1 MLSATDPSGF
11 DAAQL
16 GTAYVNGWFAAAS
29 NGIQTISIADLRAL
43 LQFQPGPE
51 PLGGGSPDGGGAS
64 GQQNTKQK
72 HKACQSESGA
82 RSNSTTPTPVTDA
95 NGNPVMGTN
104 SNGSQSPMQAPAGLP
119 LSVYEA
125 AGHEV
130 ADLNAIAVY
139 GLSMPAAIAANG
151 VNAYNLVN
159 MRDGGSLDAQRI
171 GGTFNPQF
179 TAYANYAY
187 GVYTSAAGMPLDSAL
202 EGANLHGSFTTENG
216 KGLAPYTDILP
227 ANVANITNG
236 YDANK
241 GGQLC
246 TP

>member
-1 MLSATDPSGF
+1 MSQNTISTLKNYTDRGYTDQEQLDNLSLVDLNGRVYDPTVGRFISSDPFVSDWQYSQSFDRYSYVYNSVLSATDPSGF

-159 MRDGGSLDAQRI
+159 MRDGGSL
-171 GGTFNPQF
+171 
-179 TAYANYAY
+179 
-187 GVYTSAAGMPLDSAL
+187 
-202 EGANLHGSFTTENG
+202 
-216 KGLAPYTDILP
+216 
-227 ANVANITNG
+227 
-236 YDANK
+236 
-241 GGQLC
+241 
-246 TP
+246 